1 MSRPTWRNPNDDR
14 AGVIAS
20 LLPTL
25 VELGIAT
32 EEEGGD
38 RDAGGAPARRGGRPR
53 GHRDGAAADQRLGP
67 QTRGRAGRFGG
78 LVTASP
84 ALTPATAITHRR
96 QPLVDEVCTDRA
108 LPRS

>member
-32 EEEGGD
+32 EEEVGIETLAARL
-38 RDAGGAPARRGGRPR
+38 RDEAVALGATVMAPPLISAWARKPEDAPAGSVGSSPRRRP
-53 GHRDGAAADQRLGP
+53 
-67 QTRGRAGRFGG
+67 
-78 LVTASP
+78 
-84 ALTPATAITHRR
+84 
-96 QPLVDEVCTDRA
+96 
-108 LPRS
+108 